1 MSAASSL
8 EADSLVANATVGK
21 SVVIKGQIVSLEDLT
36 IQGEVEGTIEI
47 GGHRLT
53 IASDGKVRADVNAR
67 ELEVIGSMQGK
78 VEAAE
83 KVYVRDGASV
93 VGDIHS
99 AGIVIEDG
107 AYIKGGIDLSRP
119 HTDRQESSELLST
132 EAHLEIQELSH
143 AVLTS

>member
-21 SVVIKGQIVSLEDLT
+21 SVVIKGQIVSREDLT
-36 IQGEVEGTIEI
+36 IQGEVDGAIEI

-53 IASDGKVRADVNAR
+53 IASDGKVRADVNTR
-67 ELEVIGSMQGK
+67 ELDVIGSLQGK

-107 AYIKGGIDLSRP
+107 AYIKGGIDLSRSRP
-119 HTDRQESSELLST
+119 DRQESTEQWST
-132 EAHLEIQELSH
+132 EARSEIQELSN

>member
-1 MSAASSL
+1 MSATSSL
-8 EADSLVANATVGK
+8 EAVANATVGK
-21 SVVIKGQIVSLEDLT
+21 SVVIKGQIVSREDLT
-36 IQGEVEGTIEI
+36 IQGEVDGAIEI

-53 IASDGKVRADVNAR
+53 IASDGKVRADVNTR
-67 ELEVIGSMQGK
+67 ELDVIGSLQGK

-107 AYIKGGIDLSRP
+107 AYIKGGIDLSRSRP
-119 HTDRQESSELLST
+119 DRQESSEQWST
-132 EAHLEIQELSH
+132 EARSEIQELSN